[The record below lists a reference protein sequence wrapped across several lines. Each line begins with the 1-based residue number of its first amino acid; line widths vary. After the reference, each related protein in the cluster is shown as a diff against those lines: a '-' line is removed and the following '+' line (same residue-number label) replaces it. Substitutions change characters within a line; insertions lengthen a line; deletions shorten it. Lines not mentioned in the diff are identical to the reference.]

1 MSPIIALSPSRLI
14 VTGTPSKGVF
24 VILRR
29 LIFIALSAVI
39 YVAPPAFAQAVR
51 ASYSGLSGQNLPF
64 WLTYDAGLYKK
75 YGLSTEI
82 VLISGGLTNIQAV
95 MANEIAFTYLGGA
108 SPIQATAQG
117 ADIVVLATAYGLM
130 PYGMIG
136 NKNVH
141 TPAELKGKTFV
152 VSRLGGIEETAARLA
167 LDRLGVGARN
177 VSFLQAG
184 PDPVRIAALESGS
197 AQATML
203 APPGLF
209 AATSRGLNLLAD
221 LGALKIKYPTSVVA
235 ARRAFVVQ
243 ERTVAKRFLMA
254 LVDGLHLYR
263 QNKNLAIQVLQKY
276 TKIANTDILSQSYNY
291 FVKNT
296 PALPLSEAATIQAA
310 LPTDKPTNRKIE
322 DFYDNSVLEELERE
336 GFLKTLGK

>member
-1 MSPIIALSPSRLI
+1 M
-14 VTGTPSKGVF
+14 
-24 VILRR
+24 ILRR

-39 YVAPPAFAQAVR
+39 YVAPSAFAQAVR

-203 APPGLF
+203 APPRAVRRDLARTQF
-209 AATSRGLNLLAD
+209 ARRSRRSENQIPD
-221 LGALKIKYPTSVVA
+221 LGGGGATCVCRTGKDGRQPVSHGA
-235 ARRAFVVQ
+235 GGRASS
-243 ERTVAKRFLMA
+243 
-254 LVDGLHLYR
+254 
-263 QNKNLAIQVLQKY
+263 
-276 TKIANTDILSQSYNY
+276 LSP
-291 FVKNT
+291 K
-296 PALPLSEAATIQAA
+296 
-310 LPTDKPTNRKIE
+310 
-322 DFYDNSVLEELERE
+322 
-336 GFLKTLGK
+336 

>member
-1 MSPIIALSPSRLI
+1 MIPIIALSPSRLS

-39 YVAPPAFAQAVR
+39 YVAPSAFAQAVR

-141 TPAELKGKTFV
+141 TSAELKGKTFV

-235 ARRAFVVQ
+235 ARRAFVAQ
-243 ERTVAKRFLMA
+243 ERTVANRFLMA

-276 TKIANTDILSQSYNY
+276 TKIANADILSQSYNY
-291 FVKNT
+291 FVRNT

>member
-1 MSPIIALSPSRLI
+1 MSDAQRPVLSFAA
-14 VTGTPSKGVF
+14 GYH
-24 VILRR
+24 LRAKPLCDGR
-29 LIFIALSAVI
+29 VKMENFELKA
-39 YVAPPAFAQAVR
+39 
-51 ASYSGLSGQNLPF
+51 
-64 WLTYDAGLYKK
+64 
-75 YGLSTEI
+75 
-82 VLISGGLTNIQAV
+82 
-95 MANEIAFTYLGGA
+95 IAFEEDGKGHEEFLAGRYDTGEFSLANYLALKSRGEPLMA
-108 SPIQATAQG
+108 IPVFPNRKFRHSYIFVREDSP
-117 ADIVVLATAYGLM
+117 L
-130 PYGMIG
+130 
-136 NKNVH
+136 KE
-141 TPAELKGKTFV
+141 PAELKGKTFV

-254 LVDGLHLYR
+254 LVEGLHLYR

-276 TKIANTDILSQSYNY
+276 TKIANADILSQSYNY

>member
-1 MSPIIALSPSRLI
+1 MIPIIALSPSRLS

-39 YVAPPAFAQAVR
+39 YVAPSAFAQAVR

-141 TPAELKGKTFV
+141 TSAELKGKTFV

-235 ARRAFVVQ
+235 ARRAFVAQ
-243 ERTVAKRFLMA
+243 ERPVAKRFLMA

-276 TKIANTDILSQSYNY
+276 TKIANADILSQSYNY

>member
-1 MSPIIALSPSRLI
+1 M
-14 VTGTPSKGVF
+14 
-24 VILRR
+24 ILRR

-39 YVAPPAFAQAVR
+39 YVAPSAFAQAVR

-235 ARRAFVVQ
+235 ARRAFVAQ
-243 ERTVAKRFLMA
+243 ERTVAERFLMA